1 LPPSDETQSPLND
14 SSGLFLEW
22 RAGLRQ
28 EFMPKIRKIPKKSFG
43 SKGNRKRADWDAEIG
58 PVPSAP
64 EQPSKSRN
72 ETIEI
77 DKWLKLVE
85 SYWEKGTRRKA

>member
-1 LPPSDETQSPLND
+1 
-14 SSGLFLEW
+14 
-22 RAGLRQ
+22 
-28 EFMPKIRKIPKKSFG
+28 MPKDRKMPKKSVG
-43 SKGNRKRADWDAEIG
+43 QKSNRKRADWVAEIG
-58 PVPSAP
+58 PVPSVP
-64 EQPSKSRN
+64 EQPIKSDN